1 MKKSLL
7 LNGAACAAVI
17 AAAVTFFLVF
27 QERGAE
33 LEPQPRFE
41 QKCASQLTMIGDA
54 LKLYAESH
62 GSALPETLDQL
73 TLDGQLSEPGMLMC
87 PAKRLPYIYLG
98 YGFSLP
104 ELSPDI
110 PLVLDRVRCH
120 PGGVHVL
127 YADFQVR
134 FVPMPRGSGF
144 HAILHKNQPESA
156 ARKRMEQRV
165 RQLDSLFLRKL

>member
-17 AAAVTFFLVF
+17 AAAVAFFLVF
-27 QERGAE
+27 QERGIEA
-33 LEPQPRFE
+33 EPQPHFE
-41 QKCASQLTMIGDA
+41 QKCVSQLMMIGDA
-54 LKLYAESH
+54 LHLYAESH
-62 GSALPETLDQL
+62 ASALPETLDQL
-73 TLDGQLSEPGMLMC
+73 TLDGRLSEPETLRC

>member
-17 AAAVTFFLVF
+17 AAAVAFFLVF
-27 QERGAE
+27 QERGIEA
-33 LEPQPRFE
+33 EPQPHFE
-41 QKCASQLTMIGDA
+41 QKCVSQLMMTGDA

-62 GSALPETLDQL
+62 ASALPETLDLL
-73 TLDGQLSEPGMLMC
+73 TLDGQLSDPGMLMC

-120 PGGVHVL
+120 PDGVHVL

-144 HAILHKNQPESA
+144 HAILHEKQPESA

-165 RQLDSLFLRKL
+165 RQLDTLFLRKP

>member
-17 AAAVTFFLVF
+17 AAAVAFFLVF
-27 QERGAE
+27 QERGIEA
-33 LEPQPRFE
+33 EPQPHFE
-41 QKCASQLTMIGDA
+41 QKCVSQLMMTGDA

-62 GSALPETLDQL
+62 ASALPETLDLL
-73 TLDGQLSEPGMLMC
+73 TLDGQLSDPGMLMC

-120 PGGVHVL
+120 PDGVHVL

-134 FVPMPRGSGF
+134 FVPMRRGSGF

-165 RQLDSLFLRKL
+165 RQLDTLFLRKP

>member
-1 MKKSLL
+1 M
-7 LNGAACAAVI
+7 I
-17 AAAVTFFLVF
+17 AAAVAFFLVF
-27 QERGAE
+27 QERGIEA
-33 LEPQPRFE
+33 EPQPHFE

-62 GSALPETLDQL
+62 GSALPETLDLL
-73 TLDGQLSEPGMLMC
+73 TLDGQLSEPGWLMC

-104 ELSPDI
+104 ELSPDF

-144 HAILHKNQPESA
+144 HAILHEKQPESA

-165 RQLDSLFLRKL
+165 RQLDTLFLRKP

>member
-17 AAAVTFFLVF
+17 AAAVAFFLVF
-27 QERGAE
+27 QERGIEA
-33 LEPQPRFE
+33 EPQPHFE
-41 QKCASQLTMIGDA
+41 QKCVSQLMMIGDA
-54 LKLYAESH
+54 LHLYAESH
-62 GSALPETLDQL
+62 ASALPETLDQL

-87 PAKRLPYIYLG
+87 PAEHLPYIYLG
-98 YGFSLP
+98 YGFSLA
-104 ELSPDI
+104 ELSADI
-110 PLVLDRVRCH
+110 PLVLDHARSH

-134 FVPMPRGSGF
+134 LVPMRRGSGF
-144 HAILHKNQPESA
+144 HAILHKKQPESA